1 MKEKKKPP
9 SADAPQNQMQA
20 AYDFA
25 FILEMF
31 NNIV

>member
-1 MKEKKKPP
+1 MKEK
-9 SADAPQNQMQA
+9 ADAPQNQMQA

>member
-1 MKEKKKPP
+1 MKKKNPP

-25 FILEMF
+25 FILQMF

>member
-1 MKEKKKPP
+1 MKEKKPP

>member
-1 MKEKKKPP
+1 MKKKKPP
-9 SADAPQNQMQA
+9 SADVPQNQMQA

-25 FILEMF
+25 FILQMF